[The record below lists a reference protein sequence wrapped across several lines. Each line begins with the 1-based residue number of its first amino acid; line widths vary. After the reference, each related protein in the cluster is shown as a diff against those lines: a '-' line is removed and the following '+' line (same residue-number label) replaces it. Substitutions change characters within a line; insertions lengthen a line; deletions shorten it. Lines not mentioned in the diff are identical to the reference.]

1 VVASERATL
10 YGLVVYSGRRVQ
22 YERVAP
28 AEAREIFIREGLLPA
43 ALNQDWMTRL
53 PFLPANQKTLAQ
65 VEALEHKSRRQDVL
79 VDEAL
84 IFDFYDRLIPAEVC
98 NATALAAW
106 FKDAVRGQPQLLR
119 FSREELMRHE
129 AAGITSE
136 AFPKL
141 LRLGGV
147 DCPAHY
153 LHEPGHARDGLSVD
167 VPLFALNQASDERAD
182 WLVPGMI
189 KDKVQALLKSL
200 PQKPRAR
207 MVPLPQTAQEFAD
220 ALCTPERFA
229 KGGLMEA
236 LRRLVREKTGL
247 EIKATDFKTE
257 VLQAHQ
263 LMHIRVLDDTGRQLA
278 AGRNLAV
285 LKAELGSQARGAF
298 QALAALRSP
307 APALPKINI
316 KSTENAANAAQAA
329 PKSEATTESAG
340 STSSVWDSDT
350 RYTAWTFGE
359 LPELLE
365 IRRGKGRQQQIL
377 IGFPALIDAGDA
389 VSIEVFDEPEVAAAR
404 HRSGLRRLFALHIKD
419 ALKYLEKNIPDL
431 QKMAVA
437 YMPLGTQEELRAQI
451 IEVALDRAF
460 LMEPLPQN
468 EVAFKQRT
476 EEGRARLTLIANEV
490 ARLAGAI
497 LIEYAAASRKAKDAR
512 AFAEA
517 QRDTQEQLARLVPKN
532 FIAAT
537 PWAALAHLPR
547 YLKAIVIR
555 LDKIR
560 ADSAR
565 DAEKTAEL
573 RPQEQRYAR
582 LLAERKGQH
591 DARLEEVRW
600 LLQELRVS
608 FFAQEL
614 RTPQPVSIKRLEKV
628 WQALQH

>member
-1 VVASERATL
+1 
-10 YGLVVYSGRRVQ
+10 
-22 YERVAP
+22 
-28 AEAREIFIREGLLPA
+28 
-43 ALNQDWMTRL
+43 
-53 PFLPANQKTLAQ
+53 
-65 VEALEHKSRRQDVL
+65 
-79 VDEAL
+79 
-84 IFDFYDRLIPAEVC
+84 
-98 NATALAAW
+98 
-106 FKDAVRGQPQLLR
+106 
-119 FSREELMRHE
+119 
-129 AAGITSE
+129 
-136 AFPKL
+136 
-141 LRLGGV
+141 
-147 DCPAHY
+147 
-153 LHEPGHARDGLSVD
+153 
-167 VPLFALNQASDERAD
+167 
-182 WLVPGMI
+182 
-189 KDKVQALLKSL
+189 
-200 PQKPRAR
+200 
-207 MVPLPQTAQEFAD
+207 
-220 ALCTPERFA
+220 
-229 KGGLMEA
+229 
-236 LRRLVREKTGL
+236 
-247 EIKATDFKTE
+247 
-257 VLQAHQ
+257 
-263 LMHIRVLDDTGRQLA
+263 
-278 AGRNLAV
+278 
-285 LKAELGSQARGAF
+285 
-298 QALAALRSP
+298 
-307 APALPKINI
+307 LPKINI